1 MGAYTLFV
9 IKQGII
15 GLISALIPA
24 ISYWLSNPNA
34 TRLDRVKLILPSSII
49 ISSFIIAAFISTYT
63 TIESYELYWWAYQA
77 TLLLAVIS
85 IIYSVMWHDGNN
97 AIHIIHLFTLFS
109 VAYLWFVGG
118 MALSHD
124 WP

>member
-1 MGAYTLFV
+1 MNSYTLFV
-9 IKQGII
+9 LKQGVF

-34 TRLDRVKLILPSSII
+34 TRLSRVKLILPSLII
-49 ISSFIIAAFISTYT
+49 VSSFVFTALISTHT
-63 TIESYELYWWAYQA
+63 TIEGYEPYWWVFQA

-85 IIYSVMWHDGNN
+85 IMYSVMWHDGNN
-97 AIHIIHLFTLFS
+97 AIHITHLFTLFS
-109 VAYLWFVGG
+109 VVYLWFVGG

>member
-1 MGAYTLFV
+1 MNSYTLFV
-9 IKQGII
+9 LKQGVF

-34 TRLDRVKLILPSSII
+34 TRLSRVKLILPSLII
-49 ISSFIIAAFISTYT
+49 VSSFVFTAFISTHT
-63 TIESYELYWWAYQA
+63 TIESYEPYWWAFQA

-85 IIYSVMWHDGNN
+85 IMYSVMWHDGNN
-97 AIHIIHLFTLFS
+97 AIHITHLFTLFS
-109 VAYLWFVGG
+109 VVYLWFVGG